1 MDKNEAIQKFLHPES
16 IAIVGVSKDFTS
28 ISGKP
33 IKNLIQHQYKGNI
46 YPVNPKYEE
55 IGGYKCYPSLVE
67 IPDSVDVALIAVSA
81 KRMLSI
87 IDQCKQ
93 KAIRSIVLFGSG
105 FAEIGEEGS
114 NLQNE
119 VLEKAKEANIHIL
132 GPNCVG
138 LLNVHL
144 SLPMGF
150 ATSFETDRP
159 FISGPVGFASQSGAI
174 GFSLFGMAQEE
185 NIGFSYVVNTGNQM
199 DITTLD
205 VMSYMVKDEQTSIIT
220 GYLESIPDGEQFI
233 RLAKAAKEKDKPLIM
248 LKAGRSKL
256 GQKAALSHTA
266 SMTGSDETYQ
276 AIAKQYGIITVN
288 DIDDLITT
296 VKVFL
301 NHKRAAGNRVVTIS
315 NSGAAGIA
323 MADYSEDL
331 QLNMITLAE
340 ETKRKVADLIP
351 TYGSA
356 MNPIDVTAQSLK
368 EQHILTDTLKILLED
383 TTIDSIVFQTTFGGE
398 LGFNICK
405 AIAEIDAK
413 TDKPILV
420 TITGTDELTGKG
432 RRYLQQNKI
441 PVYKT
446 SYETMVALSVLV
458 QYSTKTV
465 NDVQVAG
472 ENIYHRD
479 EIKERIWTEVK
490 VKHLLTSFGIRTP
503 KGVLINKVDEIETM
517 KVDWDIPKVCK
528 VISSDI
534 LHKTDAGGVIVNIQN
549 EQELALAVKEITES
563 VKKYDK
569 EAQIDGFLVEEM
581 VKQEGVEF
589 FIGVKEDPQFGAIIV
604 CGLGGIFIEVFK
616 DVSLRKAPV
625 SEEDAIEMLM
635 ELKGYAVLQGVRGK
649 GSHDIQAL
657 ARAIEKISHFA
668 ANQNGRLK
676 EMDINPLLVL
686 EEGEG
691 VLALDGVIVW
701 DEKIDHLIE
710 SL

>member
-1 MDKNEAIQKFLHPES
+1 
-16 IAIVGVSKDFTS
+16 
-28 ISGKP
+28 
-33 IKNLIQHQYKGNI
+33 
-46 YPVNPKYEE
+46 
-55 IGGYKCYPSLVE
+55 
-67 IPDSVDVALIAVSA
+67 
-81 KRMLSI
+81 
-87 IDQCKQ
+87 
-93 KAIRSIVLFGSG
+93 
-105 FAEIGEEGS
+105 
-114 NLQNE
+114 
-119 VLEKAKEANIHIL
+119 
-132 GPNCVG
+132 
-138 LLNVHL
+138 
-144 SLPMGF
+144 
-150 ATSFETDRP
+150 
-159 FISGPVGFASQSGAI
+159 
-174 GFSLFGMAQEE
+174 
-185 NIGFSYVVNTGNQM
+185 
-199 DITTLD
+199 
-205 VMSYMVKDEQTSIIT
+205 
-220 GYLESIPDGEQFI
+220 
-233 RLAKAAKEKDKPLIM
+233 M

-288 DIDDLITT
+288 DIDDLIST

-301 NHKRAAGNRVVTIS
+301 NQKRAAGNRVVTIS

-340 ETKRKVADLIP
+340 ETRRKVADLIP

-405 AIAEIDAK
+405 TIAEIDAK

-432 RRYLQQNKI
+432 RRYLQQNNI

-465 NDVQVAG
+465 NDVQVTA
-472 ENIYHRD
+472 ENMYKRE

-490 VKHLLTSFGIRTP
+490 VKHLLSNFGIRTP
-503 KGVLINKVDEIETM
+503 KGVLINKIDEIATM

-528 VISSDI
+528 VISADI

-549 EQELALAVKEITES
+549 EQQLALAVKEISENA
-563 VKKYDK
+563 KKYDK

-604 CGLGGIFIEVFK
+604 CGLGGIFIEVLK

-625 SEEDAIEMLM
+625 SKEDAMEMLT
-635 ELKGYAVLQGVRGK
+635 ELKGYAILQGVRGK
-649 GSHDIQAL
+649 CRHDIHAL

-668 ANQNGRLK
+668 ANQKGRLK